1 MSLAKIAEK
10 FVLNKLNL
18 IQHGNLRLVNY
29 DGKVYH
35 FGNLKETLTAD
46 IKIFNQ
52 KFYFNII
59 LGGGSALGEAYM
71 NKDISSSNLTI
82 LIELFAKILR

>member
-18 IQHGNLRLVNY
+18 IQHGSLKLINY

-35 FGNLKETLTAD
+35 FGNLKDSLTAD
-46 IKIFNQ
+46 IKVLNR
-52 KFYFNII
+52 KFYFNITI
-59 LGGGSALGEAYM
+59 GGGSALGEAYM
-71 NKDISSSNLTI
+71 NKDIYISGVSAIDLSSY
-82 LIELFAKILR
+82 

>member
-18 IQHGNLRLVNY
+18 IQHGNLRLINY

-35 FGNLKETLTAD
+35 FGNLKER
-46 IKIFNQ
+46 FR
-52 KFYFNII
+52 F
-59 LGGGSALGEAYM
+59 
-71 NKDISSSNLTI
+71 
-82 LIELFAKILR
+82 